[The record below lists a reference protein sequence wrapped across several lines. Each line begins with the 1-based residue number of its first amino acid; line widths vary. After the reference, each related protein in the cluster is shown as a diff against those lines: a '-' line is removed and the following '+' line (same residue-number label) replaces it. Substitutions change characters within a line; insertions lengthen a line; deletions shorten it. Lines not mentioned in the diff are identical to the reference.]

1 MKLLNNWGSAMKG
14 KVYLVGSGPG
24 SEGLLT
30 QRARNVIDAA
40 DVVLFDQLPGEEILA
55 SLPARAEKIDCG
67 KYGGKHTLEQ
77 DEIEALVVD
86 RAKEGKTVVRLK
98 GGDPFLFG
106 RGGEEAEVLAQAGI
120 PFEVVPGVSSFHAVP
135 CYAGVPLT
143 QREHNSI
150 VTIVTGHDD
159 PLSPVNKLDWCQL
172 ARTTG
177 TLVVLMGLRNIRQ
190 IAATLVACGR
200 PPDTPVVIVSR
211 GTTRRQISITGT
223 LNTIAKQLDEASLPA
238 PAVTVIGEAVR
249 LRGKLNWFEHS
260 ASTMASAAPR
270 PAFK

>member
-1 MKLLNNWGSAMKG
+1 MLG

-30 QRARNVIDAA
+30 QRARDVIDKA

-106 RGGEEAEVLAQAGI
+106 RGGEELETVRKAGIDVEMIPGISSALAVPASVGIPLTHRKYASQVTILTGNEDPTKPEPALDWKLLAQ
-120 PFEVVPGVSSFHAVP
+120 
-135 CYAGVPLT
+135 
-143 QREHNSI
+143 
-150 VTIVTGHDD
+150 
-159 PLSPVNKLDWCQL
+159 
-172 ARTTG
+172 
-177 TLVVLMGLRNIRQ
+177 
-190 IAATLVACGR
+190 
-200 PPDTPVVIVSR
+200 SR
-211 GTTRRQISITGT
+211 GTIVILMGVANLEKIAEALIKNGKSEKTPVAIIERGLRKDRRVTTGS
-223 LNTIAKQLDEASLPA
+223 LDTIAGAAKNAGVKP
-238 PAVTVIGEAVR
+238 PAVIVIGDVV
-249 LRGKLNWFEHS
+249 KLYNPEN
-260 ASTMASAAPR
+260 PDLI
-270 PAFK
+270 PVE